1 MTGMCLPSKAV
12 PSFLQAA
19 VTGPET
25 IIASSIGDE
34 TVVAQNAC
42 LPSISGPLPSN
53 SVYTGV
59 PPTAKQWTL
68 PSSLADNTTLRLSYG
83 MYLCYNVAVLLMSV
97 VLSLLPV
104 AAIVAA
110 IHTLPGHI
118 AQNLAASA
126 GACNSPVHFDAYH
139 STSFEMGQLAAGTTA
154 WCEIQAEGC
163 SSSSYLSEMGR
174 RMYEQAD
181 PARSIGAV
189 HKRTIVPCR
198 ADSCVHF
205 DDDVPGVLP
214 RCIANVSR
222 TTERC
227 PEMLKVHNA
236 TVSEVRAL
244 PRCVMDVLVECSQ
257 QAIVATLDWAPTG
270 DLVPPLTCARL
281 AAEDMFTIF
290 SWREPLET
298 LQSCVQ
304 LMHAYLVFYL
314 VFIFTMILWKKL
326 IVGRFRSGT
335 WDMLDFRSKEWTKTS
350 GYVLSVTMFG
360 NDTLSK
366 ALNGSQ
372 WQLVF
377 CYLYGMR
384 VGRRVFVDRNVV
396 LMGARSACPSQRI
409 HPLVAALPSSCALS
423 LALPR

>member
-1 MTGMCLPSKAV
+1 MLTFRAV
-12 PSFLQAA
+12 PSFPQAA

-25 IIASSIGDE
+25 VIASSIGDE
-34 TVVAQNAC
+34 TVVVQNAC

-53 SVYTGV
+53 SVYMGV
-59 PPTAKQWTL
+59 PPTTKQWTF
-68 PSSLADNTTLRLSYG
+68 PSSLTDNTTLRLSNR

-97 VLSLLPV
+97 ALSLLPI

-198 ADSCVHF
+198 ADSCAHF
-205 DDDVPGVLP
+205 DDDVSGVLP
-214 RCIANVSR
+214 RCIANGSR

-227 PEMLKVHNA
+227 PEELRIVHN
-236 TVSEVRAL
+236 VNLSEVRVL
-244 PRCVMDVLVECSQ
+244 PPCVMNVLVECSQ
-257 QAIVATLDWAPTG
+257 QAIVATLDWVPTG

-304 LMHAYLVFYL
+304 LMLAYLVFYL
-314 VFIFTMILWKKL
+314 VFILTMILWKKL

-335 WDMLDFRSKEWTKTS
+335 WDMLDFRSNEWTKTS

-366 ALNGSQ
+366 ALTGSQ
-372 WQLVF
+372 WQVVF
-377 CYLYGMR
+377 YYLSGMR

-409 HPLVAALPSSCALS
+409 RL
-423 LALPR
+423 